1 MRRIA
6 RIVVDPD
13 LCIASSNCVH
23 IAPAVFQLD
32 EDNISAVVDPEGAS
46 EATIL
51 EAAAACPTE
60 AIRLYD
66 ANGQQIHPE

>member
-1 MRRIA
+1 MRHIA

-23 IAPAVFQLD
+23 VAPAVFQLD
-32 EDNISAVVDPEGAS
+32 EDNVSSVVDPEGAS

-66 ANGQQIHPE
+66 AEGLEVR